1 MLEQTKKTSFRISSV
16 LSNGEPG
23 AESRAG
29 PSHRLRPKSTDS
41 DRLCNTESTSHMYLR
56 RVTRTKR
63 ILILGSQG
71 VPALPENCSIKE
83 EDSKSESQLKEPEPD
98 PATVKP
104 IKIQR
109 RRCEVC
115 YSEAENWNAARGLS
129 QVRPSITWFYFW
141 GQ

>member
-1 MLEQTKKTSFRISSV
+1 MLEQTKKKSFRISSV

-41 DRLCNTESTSHMYLR
+41 DRLCNTESTSHMYWR

-98 PATVKP
+98 PMSTNLPFGGHLATILSTTDGFVSP
-104 IKIQR
+104 
-109 RRCEVC
+109 
-115 YSEAENWNAARGLS
+115 YS
-129 QVRPSITWFYFW
+129 
-141 GQ
+141 